1 MLSKYQFEFCARS
14 LYRAINPARNRIWG
28 RGILGSVNK
37 ARKSLKDLGFL
48 DGEGRVTPLG
58 EKRPFFV
65 SRRQRGNSRCRFGE
79 PSCPVVV

>member
-1 MLSKYQFEFCARS
+1 MLSKYQFEVLRS
-14 LYRAINPARNRIWG
+14 LIVSSDKTQREIASEAG
-28 RGILGSVNK
+28 VSLGSVNK

-58 EKRPFFV
+58 ESPFFV

-79 PSCPVVV
+79 PSCPIVV